1 MNVRNIKGSLIGMMA
16 CIAAVFTACEPVEN
30 RDAIGGA
37 ITAEDLNISATSV
50 VKDGVN
56 SNYIEVNSEGNPCL
70 ASWTYGPETFV
81 GSKGTIKVM
90 MTGPNDIIFTGL
102 NPDGSKIT
110 KTITVQVDKL
120 YDVDPQWAMLCGDG
134 EKEWVWDTETR
145 EDGRFWGNGGRN
157 SDVECAWWGRG
168 AADIDEEAPYAGWG
182 ADASMVFT
190 LNGTKFLKKSADG
203 SKQET
208 GTFSFKM
215 NSDPNAWSKGEI
227 SFKGTTILLG
237 ISQNDGQ
244 KPVSDFHII
253 YLDSERMVLGYDTEN
268 PENQGE
274 TWFWMF
280 RAKK

>member
-1 MNVRNIKGSLIGMMA
+1 MAA

-37 ITAEDLNISATSV
+37 ITAEELNISVTPV
-50 VKDGVN
+50 VKEGVN
-56 SNYIEVNSEGNPCL
+56 SNYIEVNSEGMPCL
-70 ASWTYGPETFV
+70 SSWTYGPETFV

-90 MTGPNDIIFTGL
+90 SLGPTDIIFTGL
-102 NPDGSKIT
+102 NADGSKIT
-110 KTITVQVDKL
+110 KTVTVQVDKL
-120 YDVDPQWAMLCGDG
+120 FDVDPEWAMLCGEG

-145 EDGRFWGNGGRN
+145 EDGRFWGNGGQN

-168 AADIDEEAPYAGWG
+168 AADINEEAPYAGWG
-182 ADASMVFT
+182 VDASMVFT
-190 LNGTKFLKKSADG
+190 LNGNKFLKKSGDG

-215 NSDPNAWSKGEI
+215 NGDPNAWSKGEI
-227 SFKGTTILLG
+227 SFKETTILLG

-244 KPVSDFHII
+244 KPVYDFHII

-268 PENQGE
+268 PNNQGE